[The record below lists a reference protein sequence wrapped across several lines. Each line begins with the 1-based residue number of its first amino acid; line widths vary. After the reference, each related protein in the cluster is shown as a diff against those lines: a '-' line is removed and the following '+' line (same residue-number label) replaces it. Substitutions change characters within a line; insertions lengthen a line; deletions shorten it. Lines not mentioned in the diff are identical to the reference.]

1 MARELTIVV
10 PTKNGADRIG
20 GMIRSLLAEIDA
32 AGVLAEI
39 IVVDDLSTDDTP
51 KVLGAI
57 AADDHRVAPMAG
69 PGRGPG
75 AARNAAV
82 RAARSRWIAF
92 ADDDDAWT
100 PGRLATQLE
109 ALRANPDAVLSLTDY
124 AHVRED
130 QPDAVL
136 PSAFEYWPLWRSFRA
151 RTVSRIED
159 ARPLIAAENAVGT
172 STVMVSRDT
181 CAAVGGF
188 DETLP
193 SASDWDL
200 WLRLAAVGPTLVL
213 NIEGVRYAMRAGS
226 VSSNRSARDEAMRTI
241 IARHPDLP
249 AWARRRAI
257 ARLATGRSEAA
268 ADQGRTA
275 LAVRHALHA
284 CLVQPGRRPLRRLL
298 GLLTPSFA

>member
-51 KVLGAI
+51 KVLGSM
-57 AADDHRVAPMAG
+57 AADDHRIVPMAG

-92 ADDDDAWT
+92 ADDDDPWT
-100 PGRLATQLE
+100 PGRLATQME

-172 STVMVSRDT
+172 STVMVSRD
-181 CAAVGGF
+181 AYVAVGGF

-200 WLRLAAVGPTLVL
+200 WLRLAAAGPTLILGV
-213 NIEGVRYAMRAGS
+213 EGVRYAMRAGS
-226 VSSNRSARDEAMRTI
+226 VSSNRAR
-241 IARHPDLP
+241 
-249 AWARRRAI
+249 
-257 ARLATGRSEAA
+257 ATKRCGRSSRGTRICRRGPGAGLSRVSPPAEAKPPPIRA
-268 ADQGRTA
+268 GPRSPSAMPCMPA
-275 LAVRHALHA
+275 SFSPAVASCVGCSA
-284 CLVQPGRRPLRRLL
+284 
-298 GLLTPSFA
+298 S